1 MAQNA
6 KISVAKPYF
15 GES

>member
-6 KISVAKPYF
+6 KIGIYF
-15 GES
+15 L

>member
-6 KISVAKPYF
+6 DNF
-15 GES
+15 FQLH

>member
-6 KISVAKPYF
+6 D
-15 GES
+15 